1 VRAARGKKVELSGL
15 KKIRRHV
22 LVCEH
27 KDCLKRGGKESL
39 KELKQALRD
48 AGARER
54 VLITEVDCLDQCDD
68 GPVMVVYP
76 EGVWYGGV
84 DAAGA
89 REIAEKHLRGEV
101 ASGCRIL
108 RDMRG
113 DAGKEAKG

>member
-1 VRAARGKKVELSGL
+1 MAGL

-39 KELKQALRD
+39 RELKHALKE

-54 VLITEVDCLDQCDD
+54 VLITKVDCLDQCDD

-76 EGVWYGGV
+76 EGVWYGEV
-84 DAAGA
+84 DGHCA
-89 REIAEKHLRGEV
+89 REIAETLARGEV
-101 ASGCRIL
+101 AGRCRIL

-113 DAGKEAKG
+113 DGDAGREE